1 MSFLGNTPT
10 TQSFTSLTERF
21 NGNGS
26 ATTVTLS
33 RAVYNA
39 SDIEVIVNN
48 VQQDPYDAYTVN
60 GTQTLTFTEAPSSGT
75 GNIIVTYRN
84 YTITKFIPAE
94 GTVTAASIIDGSITG
109 VKLASSTITGDKI
122 AVGQITSNLIA
133 ANAITSAAIADAA
146 INTSELAAG
155 AVTGDKIGL
164 TAITSN
170 LIAANAITS
179 AAIADAAINTSELAT
194 GAVTGDKLAT
204 TLTTGNV
211 NLSGA
216 TSFLSTVFETAN
228 VTTLMGANTT
238 INVAQPLVVFTANS
252 SANSTVNFT
261 GLAGMPVGNTASF
274 TIINPNSS
282 TPKYISAYQVDG
294 SATTVKWAGGAPL
307 GGSSANTDIY
317 SFSVIKTSA
326 TPTYNVFASV
336 QNFF

>member
-21 NGNGS
+21 NGDGS
-26 ATTVTLS
+26 TTTVTLS

-60 GTQTLTFTEAPSSGT
+60 GTQTLTFTGAPSVGT

-84 YTITKFIPAE
+84 YTISKFIPAE
-94 GTVTAASIIDGSITG
+94 GTVTAAAIADGSITG
-109 VKLASSTITGDKI
+109 VKIASSTITGDKIGLTAITGNLIAAVAITGDKI

-133 ANAITSAAIADAA
+133 ANAITTAAIADGS
-146 INTSELAAG
+146 INTSELA
-155 AVTGDKIGL
+155 
-164 TAITSN
+164 S
-170 LIAANAITS
+170 
-179 AAIADAAINTSELAT
+179 
-194 GAVTGDKLAT
+194 GAVTGDKLGTGSVTSNSFAPT
-204 TLTTGNV
+204 VTTGNV

-274 TIINPNSS
+274 TIINPNGS
-282 TPKYISAYQVDG
+282 TARYISAYQVDG
-294 SATTVKWAGGAPL
+294 SATTVKWAGGAPI

-336 QNFF
+336 QNFY